1 MVVKNITSK
10 QLTEAVSE
18 LNTSYDNNI
27 RFNNREVINNK
38 GTRHRFTIR
47 VKDSRGTGSKHGH
60 SRNIN
65 GEHRRTNS
73 ACWHTHGD
81 LFDILFKINDEC
93 EVRSGGKLI
102 TSDNGNWED
111 RNIGSIME
119 PMYFSEA
126 CECTFGL

>member
-10 QLTEAVSE
+10 QLTEAVAE

-27 RFNNREVINNK
+27 RFNNREVLNNK

-47 VKDSRGTGSKHGH
+47 VKDSRGTGSKLGH

-81 LFDILFKINDEC
+81 LFDILFKINNEC

-126 CECTFGL
+126 CECC

>member
-10 QLTEAVSE
+10 QLTEAVVE

-27 RFNNREVINNK
+27 KFNNREVINNK

-47 VKDSRGTGSKHGH
+47 VKDSRGDGSRHGH
-60 SRNIN
+60 SRNKN

-81 LFDILFKINDEC
+81 LFDILFKINNEC

-126 CECTFGL
+126 CEC

>member
-10 QLTEAVSE
+10 QLTEAVAE

-27 RFNNREVINNK
+27 RFNNREVLNNK

-47 VKDSRGTGSKHGH
+47 VKDSRGTGSKLGH

-65 GEHRRTNS
+65 GEHRRTSS

-81 LFDILFKINDEC
+81 LFDILFKINDF
-93 EVRSGGKLI
+93 K
-102 TSDNGNWED
+102 
-111 RNIGSIME
+111 
-119 PMYFSEA
+119 
-126 CECTFGL
+126 

>member
-10 QLTEAVSE
+10 QLTEAVAE

-27 RFNNREVINNK
+27 RFNNREVLNNK

-47 VKDSRGTGSKHGH
+47 VKDSHGTGSKLGH

-65 GEHRRTNS
+65 GEHRRTSS

-81 LFDILFKINDEC
+81 LLDILFKINDEC

-111 RNIGSIME
+111 RNIGSMMV

-126 CECTFGL
+126 CEC